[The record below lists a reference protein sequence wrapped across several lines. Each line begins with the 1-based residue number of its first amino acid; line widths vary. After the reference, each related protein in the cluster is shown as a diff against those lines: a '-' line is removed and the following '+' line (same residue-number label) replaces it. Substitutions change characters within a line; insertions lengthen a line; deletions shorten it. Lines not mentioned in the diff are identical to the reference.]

1 MVEAAAPAGV
11 LGLLPLRPDLVLQ
24 GQGAAPVVVGVRR
37 EVAAVSCVVVLRLA
51 AIVSAAASTCDGVLR
66 AAG

>member
-11 LGLLPLRPDLVLQ
+11 LGLLPLRPDPAPP
-24 GQGAAPVVVGVRR
+24 GQGAAPVVVGVCR

-51 AIVSAAASTCDGVLR
+51 AAVSAAASACDGVLR